1 LGWIETMRLAL
12 LFSSLTVMATRI
24 QAQEVFVG
32 SFTTSAH
39 LVAGDVYALSDQVL
53 EVRNFIYDGEG
64 PAAFFWADTTPAPTS
79 GGMVLPDP
87 SSDCGESKLPA
98 FSNTPVVR
106 VEFPPGSTIRDY
118 LGGSLSVWC
127 VTFAA
132 NFGDLSIAAN
142 LDLSSLPTTANGP
155 ALQCSEPVV
164 EVFVGSFTTSA
175 HLVAGDVYAL
185 SDQVLEVRNFI
196 YDGEGPAAFFW
207 ADTTPAPTSGGMVLP
222 DPSSDCGEGKLPAFS
237 NTPVV
242 RVEFPPGSTIRD
254 YLGGSLSV
262 WCVTF
267 AANFG
272 DLSIAAN
279 LDLSS
284 LPTTAN
290 GPALQCSEPVPEVPP
305 IAQTPE
311 GYNCEP
317 LNDDYQVRWQV
328 DENQQEIAI
337 ELVANIPVF
346 GTYMGFGIS
355 GSTTETSMDGADTIV
370 AVSCSNTSGFCVCGF
385 FFLTTFLCSYF

>member
-1 LGWIETMRLAL
+1 MRLAL

-87 SSDCGESKLPA
+87 SSDCGES
-98 FSNTPVVR
+98 
-106 VEFPPGSTIRDY
+106 
-118 LGGSLSVWC
+118 
-127 VTFAA
+127 
-132 NFGDLSIAAN
+132 
-142 LDLSSLPTTANGP
+142 
-155 ALQCSEPVV
+155 
-164 EVFVGSFTTSA
+164 
-175 HLVAGDVYAL
+175 
-185 SDQVLEVRNFI
+185 
-196 YDGEGPAAFFW
+196 
-207 ADTTPAPTSGGMVLP
+207 
-222 DPSSDCGEGKLPAFS
+222 KLPAFS